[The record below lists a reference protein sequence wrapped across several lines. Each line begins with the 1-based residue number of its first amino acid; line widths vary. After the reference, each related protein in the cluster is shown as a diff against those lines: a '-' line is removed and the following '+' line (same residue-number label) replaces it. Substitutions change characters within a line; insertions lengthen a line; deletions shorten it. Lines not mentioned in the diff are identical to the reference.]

1 MKLEKNDDSMLFSRT
16 EIPDVFFTEYLSQAS
31 GDAIKVYLCLIFLSK
46 YDKDIK
52 LNDLSKKLN
61 LSFATIQA
69 ALTFW
74 EELGVVT
81 KKVNGYVLN
90 NLQEIE
96 LHKAY
101 VPNLTLSKEKI
112 LDNEKSKYRA
122 TAIESINNQY
132 FQGIMSPSWY
142 SNIDLWFKKYGF
154 DEQVMM
160 ALFEYCFNKSALH
173 KNYVQA
179 VAEGWASHNIQ
190 SYNDLENYFQQYD
203 NLNKVKK
210 AIAKKLGRY
219 TPFTQFESDYI
230 EKWFLDYNYSLD
242 IINIALKKTT
252 SKTNPNFEYL
262 DKIISDWHDRN
273 LKTVEDIEK
282 FMAEYKTQTKNEKA
296 LKKQTNYNNYTK
308 RKYDNLDNFYTNNA

>member
-1 MKLEKNDDSMLFSRT
+1 MEENFDMKDKMLRNV
-16 EIPDVFFTEYLSQAS
+16 II
-31 GDAIKVYLCLIFLSK
+31 DAIGTL
-46 YDKDIK
+46 DTD
-52 LNDLSKKLN
+52 
-61 LSFATIQA
+61 
-69 ALTFW
+69 
-74 EELGVVT
+74 E
-81 KKVNGYVLN
+81 NGTLVLN
-90 NLQEIE
+90 IE
-96 LHKAY
+96 TK
-101 VPNLTLSKEKI
+101 
-112 LDNEKSKYRA
+112 D
-122 TAIESINNQY
+122 
-132 FQGIMSPSWY
+132 
-142 SNIDLWFKKYGF
+142 
-154 DEQVMM
+154 
-160 ALFEYCFNKSALH
+160 
-173 KNYVQA
+173 
-179 VAEGWASHNIQ
+179 NIQ

>member
-1 MKLEKNDDSMLFSRT
+1 
-16 EIPDVFFTEYLSQAS
+16 
-31 GDAIKVYLCLIFLSK
+31 
-46 YDKDIK
+46 
-52 LNDLSKKLN
+52 
-61 LSFATIQA
+61 
-69 ALTFW
+69 
-74 EELGVVT
+74 
-81 KKVNGYVLN
+81 
-90 NLQEIE
+90 
-96 LHKAY
+96 
-101 VPNLTLSKEKI
+101 
-112 LDNEKSKYRA
+112 
-122 TAIESINNQY
+122 
-132 FQGIMSPSWY
+132 MSPSWY

>member
-1 MKLEKNDDSMLFSRT
+1 MIYLNNDYWISVGWRWF
-16 EIPDVFFTEYLSQAS
+16 
-31 GDAIKVYLCLIFLSK
+31 
-46 YDKDIK
+46 KD
-52 LNDLSKKLN
+52 
-61 LSFATIQA
+61 
-69 ALTFW
+69 
-74 EELGVVT
+74 
-81 KKVNGYVLN
+81 LN

>member
-101 VPNLTLSKEKI
+101 VLNLTLSKEKI